1 MNKPFLKW
9 AGNKFRVLPHLIPHI
24 GDPKRYIEPFGG
36 SLSVAL
42 NISADEYILNDINKD
57 LYCLYTNVDKEFVDE
72 CRELF
77 TDDNNTRERYLEL
90 RKEFNSEQDC
100 RKRAKLFLYL
110 NKHAF
115 NGLSRYNSK
124 GEYNVPYGKE
134 NKDSKTGRI
143 VKTKAHF
150 PEQELNYFRDV
161 FSNRKVEF
169 FNTSF
174 SDEALYK
181 NVSSGDVVYFD
192 PPYIPV
198 SDTANFTDYAT
209 EGFSYEQQV
218 QLAELAESLAN
229 RGVKVIV
236 SNHDT
241 PISRELYKNAQ
252 IYPIEVRR
260 SISAKGSSRKKANEL
275 IAVYQS

>member
-241 PISRELYKNAQ
+241 PVSRELYKNAQ

>member
-57 LYCLYTNVDKEFVDE
+57 LYCLYTNVDKEFVGE

-90 RKEFNSEQDC
+90 KKEFNSEQDC

-198 SDTANFTDYAT
+198 SDTAYFTDYAT
-209 EGFSYEQQV
+209 EGFSYDQQV

-229 RGVKVIV
+229 RGAKVIV

-241 PISRELYKNAQ
+241 PVSRELYKNAQ

-275 IAVYQS
+275 IAVY